1 MKNTNKV
8 QEYAIKYLYE
18 VIKMEPKIIAK
29 EIGTTT
35 KNVQK
40 ILNIKQPNTAIKT
53 VTSSVETNQNLLINK
68 TLSNRTGVSIMTEAA
83 SMKSDELK
91 HQLSQTV
98 SRTARNAIFRP
109 RD

>member
-1 MKNTNKV
+1 MKNSGKI

-18 VIKMEPKIIAK
+18 TIKMEPKMIAK
-29 EIGTTT
+29 EVGTTT
-35 KNVQK
+35 KNVHK
-40 ILNIKQPNTAIKT
+40 VLNITQPNNAIKT
-53 VTSSVETNQNLLINK
+53 VTSSADNQSLLINK
-68 TLSNRTGVSIMTEAA
+68 TLSNRTGVSIMTEAG